1 MEQIELPMK
10 QVDLMESVA
19 LFPSLRCILLNMA

>member
-10 QVDLMESVA
+10 QVDLMGLVA
-19 LFPSLRCILLNMA
+19 LFPSLRRVLLNMA